1 MDSFIIGGGE
11 IDIDWLKGILNPA
24 TDTIVAADS
33 GCEALFAIGVQPDV
47 IVGDFDSIDPKVK
60 ADIDEKWDCR
70 RIELNPIKDDTD
82 VESALNYVLNN
93 TNHGDIYILG
103 GTGTRLDHVLGNIS
117 LLGAGFEHNRKIY
130 LMDSHNKVYMIKN
143 RVIIEKSKQHG
154 KYVSVFAQTTEVK
167 GLTMRGFKYPLNDY
181 DLKGFNTLC
190 VSNEILAPE
199 AYIYIDEGILI
210 VVESRD

>member
-1 MDSFIIGGGE
+1 MNSFIIGGGN
-11 IDIDWLKGILNPA
+11 IDLDWLKAVLNPA
-24 TDTIVAADS
+24 TDTIVAADR
-33 GCEALFAIGVQPDV
+33 GCEALYAIGIQPDAV
-47 IVGDFDSIDPKVK
+47 VGDFDSINADVK
-60 ADIDEKWDCR
+60 NKIDNEWECK

-82 VESALNYVLNN
+82 VESALNYILSN

-103 GTGTRLDHVLGNIS
+103 GIGTRLDHVLGNIS

-130 LMDSHNKVYMIKN
+130 LMDPNNKVYMIKD
-143 RVIIEKSKQHG
+143 RVVIEKAKQYG
-154 KYVSVFAQTTEVK
+154 EYISVFAQTTEVK

-199 AYIYIDEGILI
+199 AFIYIDEGILI